1 MSDDDFQKEVI
12 AAIDQTF
19 AFMASRM
26 QGLEGRPLAVARA
39 AQAIALLCAAD
50 QMLVGMPVER
60 AFEYREAAKDFTK
73 KMEAMWAQA
82 DLIDANQPPPRT

>member
-1 MSDDDFQKEVI
+1 MSDDEFQKAVI
-12 AAIDQTF
+12 DALEQTF

-26 QGLEGRPLAVARA
+26 QDLEGRQLAIARA

-73 KMEAMWAQA
+73 KMEVLWAKA
-82 DLIDANQPPPRT
+82 DLADVNQPPPT